1 MITLHLRSTE
11 FLASLCWQKGI
22 FAFKIRPKHH
32 YLWHVG
38 VMVETS
44 RLNPSL
50 FHVWED
56 EKFLGQVKEVAK
68 QCHGA
73 VMQKRALERYVLAL
87 SEHLHQWRGPS

>member
-1 MITLHLRSTE
+1 MITLHLRSTQC
-11 FLASLCWQKGI
+11 LASLCWQQRI
-22 FAFKIRPKHH
+22 FAFKMRPKHH

-38 VMVETS
+38 VMVGET

-56 EKFLGQVKEVAK
+56 EKFLGHVKLIAR

-73 VMQKRALERYVLAL
+73 TMQKRALERYVLAL
-87 SEHLHQWRGPS
+87 SECIYAQGSS